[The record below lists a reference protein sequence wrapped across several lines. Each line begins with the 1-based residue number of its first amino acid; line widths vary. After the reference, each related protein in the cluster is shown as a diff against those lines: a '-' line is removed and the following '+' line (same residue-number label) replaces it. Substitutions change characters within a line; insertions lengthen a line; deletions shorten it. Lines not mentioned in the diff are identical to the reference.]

1 LTAWPPRS
9 YLFFVSSSISD
20 PPANR
25 PSSSGASMPGA
36 PMPGAAFR
44 VRGRTLMALIL
55 APEPPLDDWFTML
68 DQQIERSPAFFAERP
83 VIVNLSALPSDAEL
97 FAALLGE
104 LELRDLR
111 IVGVEGADAALIS
124 AASGAPPGAP
134 PGAESWGRTPLL
146 VLGRSDRTVEI
157 ADTQAP
163 PPPPVPAKSLIIAA
177 PVRSGQSVM
186 HEAGDVTVIGSVASG
201 AEIIAGGSIHVYGTL
216 RGRAIAGLHAGAG
229 ARIFC
234 RKLEAELMAIDG
246 LYITAE
252 EWGEGLRGHAVQ
264 AWRDG
269 DTVQVT
275 ALD

>member
-1 LTAWPPRS
+1 
-9 YLFFVSSSISD
+9 
-20 PPANR
+20 
-25 PSSSGASMPGA
+25 M
-36 PMPGAAFR
+36 AFR
-44 VRGRTLMALIL
+44 VRGRSLMALIL
-55 APEPPLDDWFTML
+55 TPEPPLDGWLGVL

-83 VIVNLSALPSDAEL
+83 VVVNLAALPEDADLFRALLAEL
-97 FAALLGE
+97 EAR
-104 LELRDLR
+104 ELR
-111 IVGVEGADAALIS
+111 IIGTEGVDPNLIAAASLDAAGW
-124 AASGAPPGAP
+124 A
-134 PGAESWGRTPLL
+134 RTPLL
-146 VLGRSDRTVEI
+146 ALGRSDRTIEI
-157 ADTQAP
+157 ADPQQSAP
-163 PPPPVPAKSLIIAA
+163 APTPVKSLIIAA
-177 PVRSGQSVM
+177 PVRSGQSVV
-186 HEAGDVTVIGSVASG
+186 HEEGDVTVIGSVASG

-252 EWGEGLRGHAVQ
+252 EWGEGLRGHAIQ